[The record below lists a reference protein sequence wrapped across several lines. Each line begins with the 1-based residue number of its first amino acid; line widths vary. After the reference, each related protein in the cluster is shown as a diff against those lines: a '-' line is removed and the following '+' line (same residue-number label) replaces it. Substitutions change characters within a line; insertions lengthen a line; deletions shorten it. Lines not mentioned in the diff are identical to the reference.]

1 MLSYEEFQLE
11 LIRLLE
17 KRYPKANIVRT
28 TQYKFNGVKQ
38 GIMIDMPGNIQPIVY
53 PDNLYKGYKR
63 LEDMDAILDNIELA
77 LELEKMNGFKNIVKD
92 WNQAKQHIYPYILNM
107 EQNQLCIQRHD
118 YVYKRK
124 LDFAYSVYVEL
135 ADDDGI
141 ACVNVTKDLLRLWKV
156 SEEEAFEIAEN
167 NAKYYVKPM
176 KRVIAEYIGKGYLED
191 GSLEREEMYVV
202 TNATKN
208 RGAAGMFDL
217 HLLRQTAEEL
227 QSDFF
232 VLPLSIHE
240 VVLVLEKVSPSKEML
255 KEMMQQV
262 NQCQMDEDEYLS
274 DNVYYYSRDE
284 QKVSIVEID

>member
-11 LIRLLE
+11 LMKALE
-17 KRYPKANIVRT
+17 KRYPDAKIVRT
-28 TQYKFNGVKQ
+28 TQYKFNGVQQ
-38 GIMIDMPGNIQPIVY
+38 GIIIDMPGNIQPIVY

-63 LEDMDAILDNIELA
+63 LEDMDAVLDSIELA
-77 LELEKMNGFKNIVKD
+77 LEVEKMNEFREIVKD
-92 WNQAKQHIYPYILNM
+92 WNWAKQHIYPYILNM
-107 EQNQLCIQRHD
+107 EQNQFCIQRHD
-118 YVYKRK
+118 YVHKRK

-141 ACVNVTKDLLRLWKV
+141 ACVNVTMDLLRLWKV
-156 SEEEAFEIAEN
+156 SEEEVFKIAEN
-167 NAKYYVKPM
+167 NARYYAKPM

-191 GSLEREEMYVV
+191 SSLENEELYVV

-217 HLLRQTAEEL
+217 YLLRQTADEL
-227 QSDFF
+227 QSDFY

-240 VVLVLEKVSPSKEML
+240 VVLVLEKASPSKEML

-274 DNVYYYSRDE
+274 DNVYYYSRVKNE
-284 QKVSIVEID
+284 VSIVEFD

>member
-11 LIRLLE
+11 LMKALE
-17 KRYPKANIVRT
+17 KRYPDAKIVRT

-38 GIMIDMPGNIQPIVY
+38 GIIIDMPGNIEPIVY

-63 LEDMDAILDNIELA
+63 LEDMDAVLDS
-77 LELEKMNGFKNIVKD
+77 KD
-92 WNQAKQHIYPYILNM
+92 WNWAKQHIYPYILNM

-118 YVYKRK
+118 YVHKRK

-141 ACVNVTKDLLRLWKV
+141 ACVNVTMDLLRLWNV
-156 SEEEAFEIAEN
+156 SEEEVFKIAEN
-167 NAKYYVKPM
+167 NARYYAKPM

-191 GSLEREEMYVV
+191 SSLESEELYVV

-217 HLLRQTAEEL
+217 HLLRQTADEL
-227 QSDFF
+227 QSDFY

-240 VVLVLEKVSPSKEML
+240 VVLVLEKASPLKEML

-274 DNVYYYSRDE
+274 DNVYYYSRVKNE
-284 QKVSIVEID
+284 VSRVEFD